1 VDITSTDVGEVTVV
15 AIAGDVD
22 ASTSLE
28 LRAWLDDLTVQGR
41 ERVVVDLSDVG
52 FLDSSGL
59 ATLVHAF
66 KRVRIGNGD
75 LQLCCLQ
82 PDVTALF
89 ALTRLDRVFTI
100 HPDRESA
107 IEAVG
112 EAGR

>member
-1 VDITSTDVGEVTVV
+1 MEIEATDVDEVTVV
-15 AIAGDVD
+15 AVSGEVD
-22 ASTSLE
+22 ASSSPD
-28 LRAWLDDLTVQGR
+28 LRARLDELTAQGR
-41 ERVVVDLSDVG
+41 ERLVVDLGGVG

-75 LQLCCLQ
+75 LQLCNLQ
-82 PDVTALF
+82 PEVAALF

-100 HPDRESA
+100 HPGRVEA
-107 IEAVG
+107 IEAVA